1 MADNISWTAPEF
13 NYTPKGPD
21 WYWMVGLITLTLVII
36 ALSLG
41 NILFAIVLIVGSFAI
56 SFQASQRPEVIE
68 IKVTKQGVQVADTLY
83 PFSSL
88 QSFWV
93 VNSPHEQKLILKSE
107 KTYMPYVVVPIDN
120 VNPENV
126 RHFLLQ
132 YLPEEK
138 LKEPLSQ
145 KVMEYLGF

>member
-1 MADNISWTAPEF
+1 
-13 NYTPKGPD
+13 
-21 WYWMVGLITLTLVII
+21 MVGLITLTLVII

-41 NILFAIVLIVGSFAI
+41 NILFAIVLIIGSVAV
-56 SFQASQRPEVIE
+56 SFQASQQPDIIE

-93 VNSPHEQKLILKSE
+93 VNSPQEQKLILKSE
-107 KTYMPYVVVPIDN
+107 KTYMPYVVVPIDG

-145 KVMEYLGF
+145 KIMEYLGF

>member
-1 MADNISWTAPEF
+1 MADKISWSAPEF

-21 WYWMVGLITLTLVII
+21 WYWMVGLTTLALVVT
-36 ALSLG
+36 ALVSG
-41 NILFAIVLIVGSFAI
+41 NILFAIILVIGSISIAI
-56 SFQASQRPEVIE
+56 QSSQKPEVIN
-68 IKVTKQGVQVADTLY
+68 IKATDQGVQVADTLY

-88 QSFWV
+88 RSFWV
-93 VNSPHEQKLILKSE
+93 VNTPHEKKLLLRSE
-107 KTYMPYVVVPIDN
+107 KTYMPYVVIPIEE

-138 LKEPLSQ
+138 LKEPLIR
-145 KVMEYLGF
+145 KIMEYLGF

>member
-1 MADNISWTAPEF
+1 
-13 NYTPKGPD
+13 
-21 WYWMVGLITLTLVII
+21 
-36 ALSLG
+36 
-41 NILFAIVLIVGSFAI
+41 VLIVGSFAI

-68 IKVTKQGVQVADTLY
+68 IKVTKQGIQVTDTLY

-107 KTYMPYVVVPIDN
+107 KTYMPYVVVPIDD
-120 VNPENV
+120 VNPENL

-145 KVMEYLGF
+145 KIMEYLGF